1 VTPRIWAL
9 AAAVWTAIYVG
20 SYIAIVHGKHDAV
33 LSVYAIVVL
42 VAGLLVLPTGMQG
55 ATARRANLMLVALV
69 IYVLA
74 VLAALPF
81 GLILLP
87 ALVATARALS
97 KIKRG
102 APPADAAAR

>member
-9 AAAVWTAIYVG
+9 AAAVWTAVYVAF
-20 SYIAIVHGKHDAV
+20 YIALVHGKQDVV
-33 LSVYAIVVL
+33 LSVYALVVV
-42 VAGLLVLPTGMQG
+42 VAGLLVLPTGVQG
-55 ATARRANLMLVALV
+55 ATARRTNLLLIALV
-69 IYVLA
+69 IYVIA

-81 GLILLP
+81 GLILAP
-87 ALVATARALS
+87 AVVATARALS